1 MEGHPR
7 YENPGATGAPSRV
20 DSRDAHRKRAFLLLD
35 GERRS
40 LTAQVRPSWR
50 RRSRYE
56 DLSLVLMLARLERDC
71 LSQPRPQPEGGGEP
85 KGHRDQ
91 PGHRLADWASPWGAA
106 PRMKLD
112 ADIGRVDS
120 ALKRLGRWLSR
131 RAVAKARSRA
141 GLRLEAIAAGLEGW
155 VPQARAAAAGT
166 QGAATKTRGIDRPT
180 LTRFAAVAGLFL
192 LAAGAGAFLVATHMG
207 GGPGDSV
214 DRRGAVAGAGQ
225 HPGAFEAQIQ
235 RRSPDKGRRAGHRGS
250 QPDNPKPPA
259 SAGARSQGAGQSAP
273 AATEVAAPAI
283 EPAPAP
289 QPAAAPAPAPPSSP
303 ASSTPSQA
311 KSPGGGGGCPPE
323 FGYEC

>member
-20 DSRDAHRKRAFLLLD
+20 DSRDANRKRAFLLLD
-35 GERRS
+35 EERRS

-50 RRSRYE
+50 RRNRYE
-56 DLSLVLMLARLERDC
+56 DLSLVLMLARLERDG
-71 LSQPRPQPEGGGEP
+71 LSQPRPRLERGGGP

-112 ADIGRVDS
+112 ADIGRVDG

-141 GLRLEAIAAGLEGW
+141 GQRLEAIAAGLEGW
-155 VPQARAAAAGT
+155 DSQARVAAAGA

-180 LTRFAAVAGLFL
+180 LTRFAGIAGLFL
-192 LAAGAGAFLVATHMG
+192 LAAGAGAFLVATHTG
-207 GGPGDSV
+207 GGQADSV

-225 HPGAFEAQIQ
+225 HPGALEAQIQ
-235 RRSPDKGRRAGHRGS
+235 RGSPDRGRRADH
-250 QPDNPKPPA
+250 PANPKPSA
-259 SAGARSQGAGQSAP
+259 SAGTRTQGAGQSAP
-273 AATEVAAPAI
+273 AA

-289 QPAAAPAPAPPSSP
+289 QPAAAPAPAPAPPSSP
-303 ASSTPSQA
+303 PSQA
-311 KSPGGGGGCPPE
+311 ESPAGGGGCPPE